1 MNVGFMM
8 IIKRSGDHCLRV
20 VFNVTTRKRMWIV
33 VNLAAVA
40 SLGVPSLLH
49 WQVVVHH
56 RAESSSSFIF
66 EFLIDISVHARGACC
81 RLCCCCL
88 LHMRA
93 CADLQPAGRAL
104 HLNLSLLA
112 WRWARV

>member
-1 MNVGFMM
+1 
-8 IIKRSGDHCLRV
+8 
-20 VFNVTTRKRMWIV
+20 MWIV

-81 RLCCCCL
+81 RLCCCWLAAYVRIWICERVMICSL
-88 LHMRA
+88 RDVPCMRI
-93 CADLQPAGRAL
+93 
-104 HLNLSLLA
+104 
-112 WRWARV
+112 